1 MKCDGCGNEHAIRLR
16 TYFDNVPGET
26 TNKQMKEV
34 CDKCGTVCNTTACP
48 DVYFKEPYFD
58 EHLGDQKHPY
68 GQHIKSKAHKAR
80 IMREQNVHEYGD
92 RVRGARA
99 AFDPRT
105 SERNLQAIKS
115 RGLGH
120 LIRE

>member
-1 MKCDGCGNEHAIRLR
+1 MKCEGCGNERAHRIR

-26 TNKQMKEV
+26 TKSQIKEV
-34 CDKCGTVCNTTACP
+34 CDKCGMVSTTTVLN

-58 EHLGDQKHPY
+58 ENLADEKHPY
-68 GQHIKSKAHKAR
+68 GRHIESKAHKAR

-99 AFDPRT
+99 AFDRRAFE
-105 SERNLQAIKS
+105 SNMNEIRR

-120 LIRE
+120 LTRG